1 MSDTSL
7 LSTRD
12 LAVGYREGIDIL
24 RDLTVDV
31 PSLGITA
38 VIGPN
43 GAGKSTLLKTLFGL
57 LEPRRGTVTFDGGD
71 LAGRTSDQRKAA
83 GLAYLPQ
90 HHSTFPHLTIEENLR
105 LGAWVLRRDAAA
117 VRERLDY
124 VYRLFPLLAERRRAR
139 ATTLSGGQ
147 LRQLAVAKEII
158 VPARLLLV
166 DEPSVGMAPNV
177 AATLYEQLVGLSE
190 SGVAILLVD
199 QNLIEAVRLANLV
212 YLVRDG
218 RVART
223 GSGSWFAANLESVV
237 AEMLNPA
244 IESGDGRAQ

>member
-1 MSDTSL
+1 MADSPL
-7 LSTRD
+7 LSTRK

-24 RDLTVDV
+24 RDLSVDV
-31 PSLGITA
+31 PSTGITA

-57 LEPRRGTVTFDGGD
+57 LEPRRGTVVFDGVD
-71 LAGRTSDQRKAA
+71 LTADSSDKRKAA

-117 VRERLDY
+117 VRDRLEY
-124 VYRLFPLLAERRRAR
+124 VYGLFPVLAERRRAR

-166 DEPSVGMAPNV
+166 DEPSVGMAPNI
-177 AATLYEQLVGLSE
+177 AATLYEQLLGLSQ

-199 QNLIEAVRLANLV
+199 QNLIEAVRLASLV

-223 GSGSWFAANLESVV
+223 GSGTWFAENLEAVV

-244 IESGDGRAQ
+244 VEPVDASGR